1 MKDNGKKHEYID
13 SLLDT
18 SREPLVGFSEF
29 KKIMCRDKPCLT
41 LIFKEC
47 EFNRFAHL
55 VTEVVKRDYDI
66 VVKDNEVKFIP
77 KK

>member
-1 MKDNGKKHEYID
+1 MKDNGKKHEIGG
-13 SLLDT
+13 LFDT
-18 SREPLVGFSEF
+18 TREPLVDFSEF
-29 KKIMCRDKPCLT
+29 KKIMGRDKPCPT

-55 VTEVVKRDYDI
+55 VTEVIKRDYDI